1 MNTLIAI
8 PSMDEVPA
16 AFAQALAMLEKVGN
30 TAVAFQIGSL
40 VYTSRNKL
48 AQTSIEMDADF
59 VLWLDSDMVFE
70 PNLLVHMMRTMEE
83 HNIDILCGPYYK
95 RVAPYKPVLYD
106 TLRIE
111 GNGCQYHG
119 MDEVPSEGLFKVDAC
134 GFGCVLMRAEVII
147 SVLGKHAQ
155 TFNPINAV
163 GEDLSFCWR
172 ARDCGYEIWCDPSIK
187 LGHIGRTVITRDFF
201 NAYRGAKN
209 AE

>member
-48 AQTSIEMDADF
+48 AQMSVEMDSDF

-70 PNLLVHMMRTMEE
+70 PDLLVRMMNTLEE
-83 HNIDILCGPYYK
+83 RKIDILCGAYYR
-95 RVAPYKPVLYD
+95 RVAPYTPVIYD
-106 TLRIE
+106 TLRID
-111 GNGCQYHG
+111 GNGCQYHSI
-119 MDEVPSEGLFKVDAC
+119 DEVPSEGLFKVDAC
-134 GFGCVLMRAEVII
+134 GFGCVLMRSEVII

-155 TFNPINAV
+155 TFNPINGV

-172 ARDCGYEIWCDPSIK
+172 ARDCGYDIWCDPSIK
-187 LGHIGRTVITRDFF
+187 LGHIGRTVVTRDFF

-209 AE
+209 A

>member
-48 AQTSIEMDADF
+48 AQMSVEMDSDF

-70 PNLLVHMMRTMEE
+70 PDLLVRMMNTLEE
-83 HNIDILCGPYYK
+83 RKIDILCGAYYR
-95 RVAPYKPVLYD
+95 RVAPYTPVIYD
-106 TLRIE
+106 TLRID
-111 GNGCQYHG
+111 GNGCQYHSI
-119 MDEVPSEGLFKVDAC
+119 DEVPSEGLFKVDAC
-134 GFGCVLMRAEVII
+134 GFGCVLMRSEVII

-155 TFNPINAV
+155 TFNPINGV

-172 ARDCGYEIWCDPSIK
+172 SRDCGYDIWCDPSIK
-187 LGHIGRTVITRDFF
+187 LGHIGHTVVTRDFF

-209 AE
+209 V

>member
-48 AQTSIEMDADF
+48 AQMSIEMDADF

-70 PNLLVHMMRTMEE
+70 PDLLVRMMRTMEE
-83 HNIDILCGPYYK
+83 RNIDILCGPYYK

-134 GFGCVLMRAEVII
+134 GFGCVLMRSEVII